1 MRIKEGFV
9 LRTICGQSVV
19 SGEGTANVN
28 FSKLVSLNDS
38 AAYLYKA
45 VEGKDFT
52 PETLADLLLKEY
64 EEDDS
69 ARRDPLAEALA
80 TAEAIGVTVATS
92 SSLRRSAALRGPT
105 PGRYWMSVSIALLI
119 MQK

>member
-28 FSKLVSLNDS
+28 FSKLVSLNET

-45 VEGKDFT
+45 VGNEEFT
-52 PETLADLLLKEY
+52 PERLADLLLEEY
-64 EEDDS
+64 DVDRERALKDV
-69 ARRDPLAEALA
+69 EALCA
-80 TAEAIGVTVATS
+80 QWKEIGIAE
-92 SSLRRSAALRGPT
+92 
-105 PGRYWMSVSIALLI
+105 
-119 MQK
+119 

>member
-52 PETLADLLLKEY
+52 PESLADLLLSEY
-64 EEDDS
+64 EVDRET
-69 ARRDPLAEALA
+69 ALKDA
-80 TAEAIGVTVATS
+80 KALCDQWKEIG
-92 SSLRRSAALRGPT
+92 
-105 PGRYWMSVSIALLI
+105 II
-119 MQK
+119 E